1 MGSSVG
7 RRLGSGADYSGCRRA
22 ALASHDQSAQS
33 QARPRNVKARSV
45 SLQRCIASGGLRPP
59 CSGRT
64 RPKTSTCRSFARS
77 LQVSSLTSKTYLKSN
92 HLNGGRIRGAPEGF
106 ETAIIESTSACGYGE
121 GATLIMGVVAPVI
134 TAVLAVPR
142 SKFFNVKALMAVE
155 IGSLAVALINLT

>member
-1 MGSSVG
+1 MSQSRLSISRSV
-7 RRLGSGADYSGCRRA
+7 RA
-22 ALASHDQSAQS
+22 ITTSTA
-33 QARPRNVKARSV
+33 RNVKARSV

-59 CSGRT
+59 CSGPA

-106 ETAIIESTSACGYGE
+106 ETAIIEPTSPPGYGE